1 MANNSVGEGLVPS
14 RYPSRKSTR
23 LKNFNYAQTNTVF
36 FITLC
41 SLGKKQ
47 VFVRNDFNM
56 EVIRCINKERE
67 RINHAVYVFC
77 LMSNH
82 IHLLCSPME
91 TGIPITQFI
100 GALNSRVTRLS
111 WKYGFSGSL
120 LQRSFYDHVVRKDE
134 DLRKIA
140 EYILITLC
148 GKGLQKSGKIISMVG
163 LLTHYPCSDGYCG
176 CPLREGTSPSPT
188 KTQKIKP

>member
-1 MANNSVGEGLVPS
+1 
-14 RYPSRKSTR
+14 
-23 LKNFNYAQTNTVF
+23 
-36 FITLC
+36 
-41 SLGKKQ
+41 
-47 VFVRNDFNM
+47 
-56 EVIRCINKERE
+56 
-67 RINHAVYVFC
+67 
-77 LMSNH
+77 
-82 IHLLCSPME
+82 ME

>member
-1 MANNSVGEGLVPS
+1 MIARSYIKREITNNNVGEGLVPS

-23 LKNFNYAQTNTVF
+23 LKNFNYAQTNAVF

-56 EVIRCINKERE
+56 EVIWCINKERE

-82 IHLLCSPME
+82 IHLLCSPRE

-100 GALNSRVTRLS
+100 GALSSRVTRLS

-140 EYILITLC
+140 EYILNNPVR
-148 GKGLQKSGKIISMVG
+148 KGLAEKWQDYQYGGFI
-163 LLTHYPCSDGYCG
+163 D
-176 CPLREGTSPSPT
+176 PLPV
-188 KTQKIKP
+188 